1 MRIILDHSNFKD
13 SSCTRQPE
21 RLRSLLSAGVQM
33 RTLKLTKGSFACQ
46 HSKMV
51 MYDRDTVTIGS
62 MNWTHNGC
70 EKNKEHVMRIVSAPL
85 NLQCARGFEAV
96 WENCEVVS
104 EGRLEESCRLKEEKA
119 AKRAEQAALRRSK
132 SLEVGTKTTRMT
144 TTRASRTGGAVAL

>member
-1 MRIILDHSNFKD
+1 
-13 SSCTRQPE
+13 
-21 RLRSLLSAGVQM
+21 M

-85 NLQCARGFEAV
+85 NLQCARDFEVA
-96 WENCEVVS
+96 WEGCEVVS
-104 EGRLEESCRLKEEKA
+104 EGRLEESCRHKDEKA
-119 AKRAEQAALRRSK
+119 AKKAELAALRRSK
-132 SLEVGTKTTRMT
+132 SVERSKSVDSRADSKSRPKST
-144 TTRASRTGGAVAL
+144 TTVPASSSGAVVL